1 MKNRPDPCNVP
12 QTEGHPEPFPE
23 VTTMPKG
30 WDLSEL
36 IAPQAVTFE
45 SIQNAM
51 PLELDTRATGEDR
64 LA

>member
-1 MKNRPDPCNVP
+1 MKNRPDPSNTP
-12 QTEGHPEPFPE
+12 QTEGHPEPFPD

-36 IAPQAVTFE
+36 ITPQSVTFE
-45 SIQNAM
+45 SIQNAI
-51 PLELDTRATGEDR
+51 PLELDTRSAAEDR